1 MGDAKLLTFLY
12 AWLDKGVTMWS
23 DSDLFRR
30 KIKFVRS
37 QVFFAETFMLETW
50 QIIGE
55 VIYLTRVE

>member
-50 QIIGE
+50 
-55 VIYLTRVE
+55 

>member
-1 MGDAKLLTFLY
+1 
-12 AWLDKGVTMWS
+12 MWS